1 VAALPPRFMTKAVV
15 CIAGAHRS
23 GTSMLT
29 RLLHRCGLYLG
40 PENDIMPA
48 AADNPDGFWEHLR
61 FVRLNDEILNAVGAA
76 WDLPPRGK
84 DDFEGKD
91 LQPMRVKAQFLIE
104 EFAGQPVWGWKDP
117 RNSLT
122 LPFWQSLLPNLK
134 TVIII
139 RNPLEVAYSMHKRN
153 GTSYALGL
161 RLWEIYNRRLLAETN
176 PQQRFLTNYAAF
188 FTDPQ
193 TELRRIANFVGLEN
207 GEDFAEA
214 VSLVAVQRR
223 HTAFTMDQMIDAG
236 VAQPI
241 VALYKTLLE
250 GTTGHEIGKAG
261 SKHGG
266 LKNDELAG
274 TESQLRTTI
283 PDSEETREE
292 LALRRGAEI
301 QHKEEVA
308 RHQKTIEAL
317 RQELGDKSVRAAAE
331 INRRDGRIEEL
342 QKAYAHLD
350 QLLHDEQAERNKL
363 FAELERLRRQSWE
376 KLEATRQQL
385 ACDNEK
391 LEAAHQD
398 LEAARQQS
406 ERDKEKLEATGQQLA
421 RDKEDITQ
429 LRERFLQTNELLQK
443 SSLRLT
449 DFESRNAVLTERLRK
464 QLLELK
470 RLLRLLD
477 QIDEAALLLRSS
489 RRWKLANPFAALLA
503 AMSGKSLPGFGYLDK
518 NVEKYRAWRANH
530 PEMASLA
537 DEIQALRPREIF
549 PPAPASQTE
558 STLKAEP
565 TPVVKPPRPERPVS
579 FAKYDQVEVSIV
591 IPVYNQVDFTHACL
605 AAVQQH
611 SGDISFEVI
620 VVDDAST
627 DATPDIIGGIPGI
640 TYLRAD
646 TNAGFIA
653 SCNRG
658 AEMARGNFLAFLN
671 NDTTVTSGWLS
682 ALRETFD
689 FEPKAGLVGS
699 KLVYPDGRLQEA
711 GGIIWR
717 DGSGWNRGKFQD
729 PGKPEYN
736 YLKEVDYC
744 SAASLMVQRAL
755 FAEVGGFDAKY
766 APGYYEDTDLA
777 FKVAQR
783 GKKVLYQPLSVVTH
797 YEGVTGGTDTSTGAK
812 RFQTINQ
819 ETFTASW
826 GMALADKPENGDLI
840 SYETLPPGT
849 KRILVIDH
857 HLPMPDRDSGS
868 LRMYHILTILHD
880 LGHRVIFL
888 PDNLADTPPYTGD
901 LEKRG
906 IEVVHYPY
914 IKSARAYLEAHG
926 LDFDIVILS
935 RCDFARKHIAD
946 VRRYAPNSRL
956 IFDTVDLHFLREDRE
971 AALTQNLAL
980 KESATA
986 KRELEY
992 SLVEKADQTWVV
1004 SSIEQELLRAAHPD
1018 KSVEVVSNIV
1028 SVPGSA
1034 TPFSLRRDIL
1044 FIGSFQHPPNT
1055 DAVLFFA
1062 RDIFPRVQQQ
1072 LPATKFY
1079 IVGDKAPPEVI
1090 RLADESIIVTGYQP
1104 DVRCYFDH
1112 IKLSLAPLRFGA
1124 GVKGK
1129 INQSMGFG
1137 VPVVATSLAIEGM
1150 DLNDR
1155 EDVLVADDPESFA
1168 NAVIQLYRSD
1178 DLWDRLS
1185 RQGIKKAQESY
1196 SVEAARKQLLRLLS
1210 THHVMSYKGHPANEA
1225 LRTDSRVLI
1234 QG

>member
-1 VAALPPRFMTKAVV
+1 MTKAVV

-826 GMALADKPENGDLI
+826 GMALADKPENGDLT

-868 LRMYHILTILHD
+868 LRMFQILTILRH
-880 LGHRVIFL
+880 LGHQIRFL
-888 PDNLADTPPYTGD
+888 PDNLADIPPYGD
-901 LEKRG
+901 NLRRRG
-906 IEVVHYPY
+906 IEVMHHPY
-914 IKSARAYLEAHG
+914 IKTVRDYLQSNGPG
-926 LDFDIVILS
+926 LDVVILS
-935 RCDFARKHIAD
+935 RCDFAQKHID
-946 VRRYAPNSRL
+946 LVRQYAPQSRV
-956 IFDTVDLHFLREDRE
+956 IFDTVDLHYLRTNRE
-971 AALTQNLAL
+971 AELTQDPEIRKQARE
-980 KESATA
+980 KEEI
-986 KRELEY
+986 ELQLIDKSDE
-992 SLVEKADQTWVV
+992 TWVV
-1004 SSIEQELLRAAHPD
+1004 STVEQKLLSARRPD
-1018 KSVEVVSNIV
+1018 KVIHIVSNIV
-1028 SVPGSA
+1028 DSPGSV
-1034 TPFSLRRDIL
+1034 TPFSFRQDFL
-1044 FIGSFQHPPNT
+1044 FIGSFQHTPNI
-1055 DAVLFFA
+1055 DGVLFFA
-1062 RDIFPRVQQQ
+1062 QEI
-1072 LPATKFY
+1072 LPLVWQELKTEKFY
-1079 IVGDKAPPEVI
+1079 IIGDKAPPSVLA
-1090 RLADESIIVTGYQP
+1090 LADERVVVTGLVP
-1104 DVRCYFDH
+1104 DARFYFDTV
-1112 IKLSLAPLRFGA
+1112 KLSVAPLRYGA

-1137 VPVVATSLAIEGM
+1137 VPVVATSIAVEGM
-1150 DLNDR
+1150 GLADR
-1155 EDVLVADDPESFA
+1155 ENVLVADSPQDFA
-1168 NAVIQLYRSD
+1168 KALIELYSSSS
-1178 DLWDRLS
+1178 LWERLS
-1185 RQGIKKAQESY
+1185 DAGIVKTRALY
-1196 SVEAARKQLLRLLS
+1196 SRVAAEKQLRQLFS
-1210 THHVMSYKGHPANEA
+1210 DEQAQSQPADGSMSSKSPALQPLA
-1225 LRTDSRVLI
+1225 SV
-1234 QG
+1234 